1 MFARVFNRKVFPQ
14 SCHFDEGEIFASS
27 SAIKIANLCRVT
39 CEIAN
44 LCRVTCEDFSF
55 VEMTNYMFLKNKIRE
70 FVARKT
76 SIKKIPNPIVK
87 LEFGIFNI
95 GILK

>member
-1 MFARVFNRKVFPQ
+1 MKKFKTPMFARVFNRKVFPQ

-39 CEIAN
+39 CE
-44 LCRVTCEDFSF
+44 DFSF

-70 FVARKT
+70 FVAKKT
-76 SIKKIPNPIVK
+76 SIKKIPNPNRKI
-87 LEFGIFNI
+87 GIWNFYI